1 MLNTTTIIHRD
12 ELLGFCRVDGNY
24 FASLLRS
31 IVANLRYALPDDCN
45 MDAIISFNE
54 TDNWRLHSQEN
65 GDLY

>member
-54 TDNWRLHSQEN
+54 TDN
-65 GDLY
+65 